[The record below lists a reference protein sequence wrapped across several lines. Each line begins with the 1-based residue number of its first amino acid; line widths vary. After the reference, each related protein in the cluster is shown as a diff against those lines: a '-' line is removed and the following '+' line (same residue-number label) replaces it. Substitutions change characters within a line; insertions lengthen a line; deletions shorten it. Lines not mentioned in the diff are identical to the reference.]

1 MRRIFNQFV
10 RLINNMKYIY
20 HFTSKDAWDKIK
32 QSKKLLPQ
40 TIIEW
45 VYDKKSFTKKT
56 LSICKAEKYTVGF
69 PKPFHKGWLKY
80 GLWDEIFRLIKCD
93 VLLKIRIPENS
104 KGFVR
109 EHSLCSPKGM
119 KEKYGEDLY
128 FLTYSGKI
136 SFEDTRIKETL
147 IAYRNSAVRLS
158 EYKENFEVPEI
169 WIPEQIPL
177 KYIEEVPFRRK

>member
-1 MRRIFNQFV
+1 
-10 RLINNMKYIY
+10 
-20 HFTSKDAWDKIK
+20 
-32 QSKKLLPQ
+32 
-40 TIIEW
+40 
-45 VYDKKSFTKKT
+45 
-56 LSICKAEKYTVGF
+56 
-69 PKPFHKGWLKY
+69 
-80 GLWDEIFRLIKCD
+80 
-93 VLLKIRIPENS
+93 
-104 KGFVR
+104 
-109 EHSLCSPKGM
+109 M